1 MDIKSVIKNL
11 HPLEIKVLL
20 KYTSKDELT
29 SEKLQKELDYKEGH
43 ANQAFSWLSG
53 KELLKEIRRTPHT
66 YFEITDMG
74 RTMAKT
80 GTVEERMVKFLK
92 DNGAHTMPEIAAG
105 IGLEQKDVGSAFGP
119 LVKEGVLAMNA
130 EKKVEYTGKD
140 LPARITITSELIKKA
155 CTAENGQLNKDDLSV
170 AEVEAMNGLAKKRGA
185 TDAPFKMIERE
196 TVFFKLVEGFEKVR
210 DELKKAGITGNE
222 IGEITPKML
231 ATGEWKNGTFRGYN
245 IAIPPA
251 RIIPGRTNPYV
262 QFLESVKDKLVSLG
276 FQEFDGPLVE
286 TEFWNGD
293 ALFMPQ
299 FHAARDIHDAYRIKN
314 PTHAKAI
321 EEPYLSNVAKVHEN
335 GGNTGSRGWDY
346 QFDRDF
352 TRRLLLRSQGTVLS
366 AHQLHKAE
374 IPGKYFGIARCFRY
388 DKVDATHLSDFYQTE
403 GIVLGKDVNLKTLLG
418 FLEMFAKEIAGA
430 EEVKYVPG
438 YFPFTEPS
446 IEVHI
451 KHPKLGWFEL
461 GGSGIFRPEVTKAM
475 GVDVPV
481 LAWGIGIDR
490 MALMA
495 LGLNDLRELFCEDI
509 ERVRLR
515 KAKF

>member
-1 MDIKSVIKNL
+1 MDVKNIIKNL

-20 KYTSKDELT
+20 KYSNKDELT
-29 SEKLQKELDYKEGH
+29 SEKLQNELDYKEGH

-53 KELLKEIRRTPHT
+53 KDLLKEIRRTPYT
-66 YFEITDMG
+66 YFEITDYG
-74 RTMAKT
+74 RSIYKT
-80 GTVEERMVKFLK
+80 GTVEERMINFLK
-92 DNGAHTMPEIAAG
+92 DNGPHLMPEIAAG
-105 IGLEQKDVGSAFGP
+105 IALEQKDVGSAFGP
-119 LVKEGVLAMNA
+119 LVKEGVLKMNA
-130 EKKVEYTGKD
+130 EKKVEYTGAP
-140 LPARITITSELIKKA
+140 LPERIVTTSALLKKA
-155 CTAENGQLNKDDLSV
+155 CDSENGLLNKQDLTP
-170 AEVEAMNGLAKKRGA
+170 AEAAVMEGLAKKRGVS
-185 TDAPFKMIERE
+185 DSPFKVIERE
-196 TVFFKLVEGFEKVR
+196 TVFYKLADGFEKVVA
-210 DELKKAGITGNE
+210 ELKNAGITGNE

-299 FHAARDIHDAYRIKN
+299 FHAARDIHDVYRLKN
-314 PTHAKAI
+314 PTHAKSI
-321 EEPYLSNVAKVHEN
+321 EEPYLSNVKAVHEN
-335 GGNTGSRGWDY
+335 GGNTGSRGWNY
-346 QFDRDF
+346 TFDNEF
-352 TRRLLLRSQGTVLS
+352 TRRLILRSQGTVLS

-374 IPGKYFGIARCFRY
+374 VPGKYFGIARCFRY

-403 GIVLGKDVNLKTLLG
+403 GIIAGNDVTLRDLLG
-418 FLEMFAKEIAGA
+418 MLKMFATEIAGA

-451 KHPKLGWFEL
+451 KHPVLGWFEL

-475 GVDVPV
+475 GLDCPV

-509 ERVRLR
+509 EKVRLR
-515 KAKF
+515 KAEF